1 MTTLHFP
8 HETPPP
14 AGATPAVAPGVR
26 WLRMPLPYA
35 LDHVNLWLLED
46 GDFWTAVDT
55 GIALDEVRRA
65 WESAL
70 AGRWLARQIVTH
82 FHPDHLG
89 LAAWLEARA
98 GAPLWITEGEFLA
111 ACATIDGTGDRSVA
125 AALDFFRRHG
135 LDEARLS
142 ALEKR
147 GNAYARGVPALP
159 ASWRKI
165 ADGEEI
171 SIGGRA
177 WRVIVGHGHSPEH
190 ASLYCESLGVL
201 IAGDMMLPRISTNI
215 SAFAGIPGGNP
226 LADFL
231 ASITRLAE
239 LPGDTLV
246 LPSHGL
252 PFRGLRARAA
262 QLEAHHRARCDD
274 LLKVCAGQP
283 RTAAELLPVLFARDI
298 SDPHQLL
305 FAMGEAIAHLDYL
318 EQAGAM
324 ARLEADGVI
333 RFCSGMTPASAGV
346 GLP

>member
-14 AGATPAVAPGVR
+14 SGATLAVAPGVR

-46 GDFWTAVDT
+46 GDRWTAVDT
-55 GIALDEVRRA
+55 GIALPGVQEAWKSVLEGRR
-65 WESAL
+65 
-70 AGRWLARQIVTH
+70 LARQIVTH

-89 LAAWLEARA
+89 LAAWLEDRT
-98 GAPLWITEGEFLA
+98 GAPLWITEGEWLA
-111 ACATIDGTGDRSVA
+111 ARATIDGTGDRSVA
-125 AALDFFRRHG
+125 ATLDFFRRHG
-135 LDEARLS
+135 LPEPRLT
-142 ALEKR
+142 ALEAR

-159 ASWRKI
+159 AAWRRI

-190 ASLYCESLGVL
+190 ASLHCEPFGVL
-201 IAGDMMLPRISTNI
+201 IAGDMLLPHISTNI
-215 SAFAGIPGGNP
+215 SAFAGSAGGNP

-231 ASITRLAE
+231 ASITRLAQ
-239 LPGDTLV
+239 LPADTLV

-252 PFRGLRARAA
+252 PFRGLRARVA

-274 LLKVCAGQP
+274 LLKACAGQP

-324 ARLEADGVI
+324 ARAEAGGIFRFRTVI
-333 RFCSGMTPASAGV
+333 A
-346 GLP
+346 

>member
-1 MTTLHFP
+1 MSLLHFP
-8 HETPPP
+8 FMTLPKP
-14 AGATPAVAPGVR
+14 GTKPAVAPGVH

-46 GDFWTAVDT
+46 GDNWTAVDT
-55 GIALDEVRRA
+55 GIALPGVQEA
-65 WESAL
+65 WKSEL
-70 AGRWLARQIVTH
+70 AGRRLARQIVTH

-89 LAAWLEARA
+89 LAAWLEDRT
-98 GAPLWITEGEFLA
+98 GAPLWITEGEWLA
-111 ACATIDGTGDRSVA
+111 ARATIDATGDRSVA
-125 AALDFFRRHG
+125 STLDFFRRHG
-135 LDEARLS
+135 LDAARLA
-142 ALEKR
+142 ALAAR

-159 ASWRKI
+159 AAWRKI
-165 ADGEEI
+165 ADGE
-171 SIGGRA
+171 SIAIDGRA

-190 ASLYCESLGVL
+190 ASLYCETLSVL

-231 ASITRLAE
+231 ASIARLAE
-239 LPGDTLV
+239 LPEDTLV

-252 PFRGLRARAA
+252 PFRGLRARIV

-274 LLKVCAGQP
+274 LLKACAGQP
-283 RTAAELLPVLFARDI
+283 GTAAELLPVLFARDI

-305 FAMGEAIAHLDYL
+305 FAMGEAIAHLNYL

-324 ARLEADGVI
+324 NRVEADGIV
-333 RFCSGMTPASAGV
+333 RFRLT
-346 GLP
+346 